1 MKTLLLF
8 GLLLHGTPVQDNQFE
23 KLQLICSLQKAPE
36 SFFLRPLKVSMYI
49 DLKLKKIKV
58 SPVPQVDTWRF
69 VPKHYFNQENELT
82 QPIEQLPFIQVRA
95 FSEPEDIERLQSEA
109 TQAAEI
115 KIGDR
120 LVYWLPEHYDE
131 YNRRSNRYLVVIE
144 DRGVLE
150 FICPVDF
157 KSFTQSGS
165 DTIEKNQGEMVREIK
180 YFIET
185 IKLYP
190 EKK

>member
-8 GLLLHGTPVQDNQFE
+8 GLLFHGAPVQDNPFE
-23 KLQLICSLQKAPE
+23 KLQIIGGLQKAPD
-36 SFFLRPLKVSMYI
+36 LCLVRPLKVSMYI
-49 DLKLKKIKV
+49 DLKLRMIKV
-58 SPVPQVDTWRF
+58 FPVSRVHTWRF
-69 VPKHYFNQENELT
+69 VPKQYFNQEKELT
-82 QPIEQLPFIQVRA
+82 QPIEQLPFIELRA
-95 FSEPEDIERLQSEA
+95 FSESEDIQRLQSEA
-109 TQAAEI
+109 TQAVEI

-131 YNRRSNRYLVVIE
+131 YNRLSNRYLMVIE

-157 KSFTQSGS
+157 KSFAQSGG
-165 DTIEKNQGEMVREIK
+165 DRIEKNQDEMVREIK

-185 IKLYP
+185 IKVDP
-190 EKK
+190 KEK